1 MLRKLLILGVCA
13 GTSASI
19 PIIYETNPE
28 AFHRLVKSVVQE
40 DVPAETTKLEVAAV
54 QMAAPPP
61 GDVLLGKKV
70 RLNADDRGH
79 FTADFKLNGRKIEA
93 MVDTGATL
101 VALNLTTARRIG
113 IVIAP
118 EDFKH
123 RVETANGETRAAI
136 ATIARLEIGRISVDN
151 VDAVVLDDTALNNTL
166 IGISFLKR
174 LGRYQVENGALL
186 LTQ

>member
-1 MLRKLLILGVCA
+1 MLRKLLILGVFA

-19 PIIYETNPE
+19 PILYETNPE
-28 AFHRLVKSVVQE
+28 AFHRLLKSAVEE
-40 DVPAETTKLEVAAV
+40 DSPAESGKLEVAAV
-54 QMAAPPP
+54 QMAPPASQ
-61 GDVLLGKKV
+61 VLLGRRV

-79 FTADFKLNGRKIEA
+79 FTADFKLNGRKVEA

-113 IVIAP
+113 ILIAP

-123 RVETANGETRAAI
+123 RVETANGETRAAT
-136 ATIARLEIGRISVDN
+136 ATIARLDIGRISIEN
-151 VDAVVLDDTALNNTL
+151 VEAVILEDKALSNTL

-174 LGRYQVENGALL
+174 LGKYQVENGALL